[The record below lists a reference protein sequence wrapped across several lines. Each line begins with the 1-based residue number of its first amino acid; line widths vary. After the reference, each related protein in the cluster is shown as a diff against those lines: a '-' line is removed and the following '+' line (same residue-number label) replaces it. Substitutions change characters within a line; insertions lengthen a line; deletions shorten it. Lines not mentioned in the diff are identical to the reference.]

1 MVGKTS
7 PKGINIDVDFPWVWG
22 WFKLRLFISVV
33 DGMINKQ
40 SQKVPPRSIIS
51 QIP

>member
-7 PKGINIDVDFPWVWG
+7 PDGINIDVDCRWVGG
-22 WFKLRLFISVV
+22 WFLRLFISVV
-33 DGMINKQ
+33 DRMINKQ
-40 SQKVPPRSIIS
+40 SQKVPPRARIS